1 LLGVVAGAQVKPGD
15 ELELLQ
21 RRNFVKEAL
30 DGGLDQGFGVGL
42 GQARESTG

>member
-1 LLGVVAGAQVKPGD
+1 MPRPQLEPGD

-21 RRNFVKEAL
+21 RRDFVQKAS

-42 GQARESTG
+42 GQARESTCYAC